1 MDARN
6 LSFAEIKKHRREIM
20 KTMRITQYSN
30 ATSAKTKNRR
40 VSVQRS
46 SDGDG
51 FNVEFLVVDGDT
63 HPRAFHNLER
73 DKMVVTTVGITNES
87 AMALLVCLLDE
98 LKRCGM
104 ADGAIKL
111 LNKKQ

>member
-1 MDARN
+1 MT
-6 LSFAEIKKHRREIM
+6 
-20 KTMRITQYSN
+20 TMRITRYSN

-40 VSVQRS
+40 VTVQRS
-46 SDGDG
+46 SDGEG

-63 HPRAFHNLER
+63 HPRSFHNLER